1 MAKENIVDSFYR
13 LNMDLTG
20 DATTFTKIPFLQDCA
35 PPKSEKVSDNITATD
50 DQEEVMVVVDFK
62 KNGQIDFEIVY
73 DPAAPTHVKLDE
85 MWEDNSYAN
94 FEYEFVKLG
103 RKKTF
108 KAQLMKWEES
118 TDKEKKLR
126 MKGTLTISD
135 LATTTTPIV

>member
-13 LNMDLTG
+13 LNMDLVG
-20 DATTFTKIPFLQDCA
+20 DGTTFTKIPLLQECA
-35 PPKSEKVSDNITATD
+35 PPKSEKTSDNITATD

-73 DPAAPTHVKLDE
+73 DPTDPTHMALDA
-85 MWEDNSYAN
+85 MWEDNSYAD
-94 FEYEFVKLG
+94 FEYEFVKLT

-108 KAQLMKWEES
+108 TAQLMKWEES

-135 LATTTTPIV
+135 LVTTTA